1 MTFILMPR
9 GRPTLSAIPLADLP
23 PGTPARLCAPVNG
36 TAIPR
41 RLQDLGFVPGTPVV
55 VVRRAPLG
63 DPVEI
68 ELRGYRLCLRLAQL
82 DSLSVV
88 PDGRSGTNGSGP
100 RR

>member
-1 MTFILMPR
+1 MSP
-9 GRPTLSAIPLADLP
+9 IPLADLP
-23 PGTPARLCAPVNG
+23 PGTPARLCAAVDG

-82 DSLSVV
+82 DGLRVV
-88 PDGRSGTNGSGP
+88 PNGTNGTG

>member
-1 MTFILMPR
+1 V
-9 GRPTLSAIPLADLP
+9 SQIPLADLP
-23 PGTPARLCAPVNG
+23 PGTPARLCAAPAG
-36 TAIPR
+36 AAIPQ
-41 RLQDLGFVPGTPVV
+41 RLQDLGFVPGTPLT

-82 DSLSVV
+82 DTLRVV
-88 PDGRSGTNGSGP
+88 PDGTNGNG